1 MTPEEVHR
9 MPVDQHRVFVRY
21 QNHHINQMEKGRK

>member
-9 MPVDQHRVFVRY
+9 MPVDQHRSFVRY
-21 QNHHINQMEKGRK
+21 QNHTVKEWERRK